1 MNVIDNTGNC
11 TSEIKIIIN
20 GIQYTSWMRAKPINP
35 RRFGTRIRDAVMI
48 LKGKAIGVQYFEDL
62 TEEKKEQYFK
72 KYILKQ

>member
-1 MNVIDNTGNC
+1 
-11 TSEIKIIIN
+11 
-20 GIQYTSWMRAKPINP
+20 
-35 RRFGTRIRDAVMI
+35 MI

>member
-1 MNVIDNTGNC
+1 MKVIDNIGNC

-20 GIQYTSWMRAKPINP
+20 GIQYTSWMKAKPINP
-35 RRFGTRIRDAVMI
+35 RRFRTRVRDAIMI